1 MYMGCTH
8 ANPTCK
14 ERNKISKS
22 GSTVLLHYL
31 EKRIKTRSQMPN
43 EEFSRDYCG
52 ANHDMMLFVN
62 TLPKS
67 VSYN

>member
-1 MYMGCTH
+1 MGCTH

-31 EKRIKTRSQMPN
+31 EKWKNQKSNTY

-52 ANHDMMLFVN
+52 ANHDMKLFVN